1 MRSNQKNNRSRGR
14 GNNSNN
20 NNRNK
25 NANPLTR
32 NYDSNG
38 PDIRVRGSAAH
49 VAEKYMQLA
58 RDANSSGDSVA
69 AENFLQHAEHYFRII
84 SAAQA
89 QQLAQQQA
97 QQATQEAQ
105 QAARAEQQAQRQQ
118 NHNTETS
125 GDTGAE
131 QSVDDGNIG
140 ATAEVSSQD
149 NAPVPQSERPQKA
162 QKDRAPRERRPRR
175 RPVAEKSVAE
185 KPSTEKPSIENPVTD
200 KSADAV
206 GHDNIET
213 SETPSDPA
221 GAPQPDVNELP
232 AFVTAEA
239 DNSAAE

>member
-14 GNNSNN
+14 GNNN

-38 PDIRVRGSAAH
+38 PDIRVRGNAAH

-97 QQATQEAQ
+97 QLATQEAQ
-105 QAARAEQQAQRQQ
+105 QAARTEQQAQRQQ
-118 NHNTETS
+118 NQNAETD
-125 GDTGAE
+125 GDTGVESSAGE
-131 QSVDDGNIG
+131 GNKV
-140 ATAEVSSQD
+140 AAAEVSSQD
-149 NAPVPQSERPQKA
+149 NAPALQNERPQKA
-162 QKDRAPRERRPRR
+162 QKERAPRERRPRR
-175 RPVAEKSVAE
+175 RPVAEKPVSSNPLSE
-185 KPSTEKPSIENPVTD
+185 KSE
-200 KSADAV
+200 DAV
-206 GHDNIET
+206 VRDKVEAST
-213 SETPSDPA
+213 TQSSTTQDDPA

-239 DNSAAE
+239 DSSVAE